1 MTAQQDYFEKIRRG
15 EKTTVGWQSIPGKLG
30 ERDTAAL
37 ADAMCANGNIR
48 QISLANTLM
57 GSKAIHELARGIA
70 GNPKLETLQLGR
82 CMITD
87 EGATALADAL
97 RNQTHLQ
104 EVDFN
109 HCGMSDDAVAVLAD
123 ALSTCP
129 ELRIIDLQSNRVEQ
143 NAADSLG
150 AMLKALPRLEQF
162 SLASSN
168 LSHEHFAPIA
178 DAIPHCHALVEFD
191 AGAGKGMTQHGSD
204 MLGNAFR
211 KHQGAP
217 NLISCH
223 PSGIFVGDIMKAN
236 RQRALKA
243 NEAIENCGGDF
254 ASLRA
259 TEIGVAADLLPAI
272 RKSTGAMRS
281 SNKAPHLQ
289 KFSDY
294 LGSLPTL
301 DTSQPITADKLLAKD
316 NSGRCALDN
325 PHQWQRFRTVLAQT
339 DASVTLECLQ
349 QPNRD
354 GDSFLT
360 VGLMTAPQ
368 EVIHALHE
376 NGMQL
381 TDRDLLQGYP
391 ESGALQAI
399 IARDAVQ
406 DLFTLEN
413 WKGQPPE
420 NMQRVY
426 HALPDNQRALVNNYH
441 SLFTVLGA
449 QQAQISS
456 GRGR

>member
-1 MTAQQDYFEKIRRG
+1 MTAQHDYFNKIRHG
-15 EKTTVGWQSIPGKLG
+15 GKTSVLWQSFPGKLG

-37 ADAMCANGNIR
+37 ADAMCENGNIR
-48 QISLANTLM
+48 HISLANTLM
-57 GSKAIHELARGIA
+57 GSKAVHELARGIA
-70 GNPKLETLQLGR
+70 GNRKLEKLHLGR
-82 CMITD
+82 CMITE
-87 EGATALADAL
+87 EGATELAHAL
-97 RNQTHLQ
+97 RNQRHLQ

-109 HCGMSDDAVAVLAD
+109 HCGMSDAAVAVLAQ

-129 ELRIIDLQSNRVEQ
+129 ELRIIDLQSNRAEQ
-143 NAADSLG
+143 NAAEALG
-150 AMLKALPRLEQF
+150 SMLKALPRLEQF

-178 DAIPHCHALVEFD
+178 KAIPHCNALVEFD
-191 AGAGKGMTQHGSD
+191 AGAGSGMTQHGSD

-211 KHQGAP
+211 QHQGAP

-223 PSGIFVGDIMKAN
+223 PSGSFVGDIMKAN

-281 SNKAPHLQ
+281 SSKAPHIAT
-289 KFSDY
+289 FCDY
-294 LGSLPTL
+294 LDSLPTL
-301 DTSQPITADKLLAKD
+301 DTSQPITANQLLAKD
-316 NSGRCALDN
+316 DNGRCALDN
-325 PHQWQRFRTVLAQT
+325 PHQWQRFRTVLAQA

-360 VGLMTAPQ
+360 VGLMTSPQ
-368 EVIHALHE
+368 EVITALHE

-406 DLFTLEN
+406 DLLTLQN

-426 HALPDNQRALVNNYH
+426 HALPDEQRAVVNNYH
-441 SLFTVLGA
+441 SLSAVLGA
-449 QQAQISS
+449 QHAQISS